1 MAKKSFIDNNPA
13 LAFIS
18 TAQKQPEEK
27 PVKQQAEPKAKSAK
41 VSKKEKEKE
50 TPVEAP
56 KTQKPVKTSKPKQ
69 QFLDIIT
76 PAERKSARLQLLLK
90 PSTLEKLRTVSK
102 EKNTSV
108 NDLVNMILEKVL
120 S

>member
-1 MAKKSFIDNNPA
+1 MAKKSFINNNPA

-27 PVKQQAEPKAKSAK
+27 PVKQAEPKAKPAK
-41 VSKKEKEKE
+41 ESKKEKEKE
-50 TPVEAP
+50 APVEAP
-56 KTQKPVKTSKPKQ
+56 KPQKPVKTSKPKQ

-90 PSTLEKLRTVSK
+90 PSTLEKLRVASK

-120 S
+120 G

>member
-1 MAKKSFIDNNPA
+1 MAKKSFINNNPA

-27 PVKQQAEPKAKSAK
+27 PVKQAEPKAKPAK
-41 VSKKEKEKE
+41 ESKKEKEKE
-50 TPVEAP
+50 ALVEAP
-56 KTQKPVKTSKPKQ
+56 KPQKPVKTSKPKQ

-90 PSTLEKLRTVSK
+90 PSTLEKLRVASK

-120 S
+120 G